1 MSANADGE
9 DARLAELLLQWE
21 EHHDQ
26 GQSVTPDELC
36 SRCPELAV
44 ELARR
49 IALLRQ
55 FDPVQA
61 DATISP
67 ALERRPSPGRAG
79 GTRRESATAS
89 ALYQDL
95 RYHAS
100 GALGEVFLARNA
112 ELNREVALKFLK
124 SSRARDP
131 ASLRRFLQEAEVTGR
146 LEHPGVVPI
155 YTLGADAAGA
165 PCYAMRFIRGATL
178 QDAIDGFHTAER
190 SGRDASERS
199 LALRELLTRF
209 VSVCTTV
216 AYAHSRAILHR
227 DLKPRNVMLGR
238 YDETL
243 VVDWGLAKPFAPGDV
258 AACAGEEALLPSSGS
273 SGSGSDTPTV
283 GVVGTLAYMSPEQ
296 AEARWDVV
304 GPASDIFSL
313 GAVLYAILTG
323 QPPYQLGS
331 DGEIIERVKQ
341 CRFPKPREVKPEV
354 PRSLEAI
361 CQKAMAARP
370 ADRYA
375 TALDLA
381 GDVKCWLAD
390 EPVTAWREPVSVRI
404 RRWARR
410 NRTAVAAAA
419 AVLVLGL
426 VGLVGFAA
434 ILAGKNRELV
444 RQRQRA
450 EGREALAIDAVQKFR
465 DMVQAN
471 AELKNRPELEALRK
485 ALLKEPLQFFRKL
498 RDELQ
503 SDGDTRPDALAKL
516 ADANFELAWTS
527 ERVGSAPDAIQS
539 YTESIAIRERLARA
553 HPTGARY
560 EKGLAGSHNNLGNLL
575 LNTGDPAG
583 ALKSLLRANELQERA
598 VRANPADIDCQRD
611 LAKTHYNIGL
621 VLNRT
626 NRLDEAMEW
635 YRRALAIFD
644 GIERGNPSAS
654 GYQADLANTHN
665 NIGYLLNEAGRP
677 AEALESH
684 RRALEIRQRLVQE
697 NPSDIRRQ
705 RDLAGSHDNLGISL
719 DNIGR
724 RAEALESHQR
734 ALEIRQRLVQEDP
747 TNRFF
752 LSDLAKAQNNVG
764 ETLTG
769 LGRRG
774 EALQLHCQ
782 ALEIGE
788 RLARDHPSIYAYQ
801 GSVGLTLSYIAKA
814 EIAQGRWREARSRL
828 EQADKHLR
836 AALDAMPRHPFY
848 QQVFKLHLLDLAR
861 VHQAL
866 KQPAEAIRVARELA
880 RLARGDPT
888 DLYNVACALTQ
899 CVSLAGRDQQQ
910 ALAAEAVQTLKEAI
924 AAGWNDAGKASRDA
938 DLAPLRAR
946 DDFRRLVFELFD
958 RGFPADPFARS
969 SAR

>member
-1 MSANADGE
+1 MIAKPDGE
-9 DARLAELLLQWE
+9 DARLTELLLRWE
-21 EHHDQ
+21 ELHEQ
-26 GQSVTPDELC
+26 GQSVTPLELC
-36 SRCPELAV
+36 STCPELAE
-44 ELARR
+44 ELGRR

-55 FDPVQA
+55 LGPALA
-61 DATISP
+61 DATTSAAEQRLRGPGP
-67 ALERRPSPGRAG
+67 ADGS
-79 GTRRESATAS
+79 RRESAS
-89 ALYQDL
+89 ARADYHDL

-100 GALGEVFLARNA
+100 GALGEVFLAKNA

-146 LEHPGVVPI
+146 LEHPGIVPI

-178 QDAIDGFHTAER
+178 QDAVDAFHTAER
-190 SGRDASERS
+190 PGRDSSERS

-216 AYAHSRAILHR
+216 AYAHSRGILHR

-243 VVDWGLAKPFAPGDV
+243 VVDWGLAKPFAPGD
-258 AACAGEEALLPSSGS
+258 ATACVGEEALLPSSGS
-273 SGSGSDTPTV
+273 SGSGSDAPTV

-296 AEARWDVV
+296 GQARWDVV

-323 QPPYQLGS
+323 CAPYRAGAE
-331 DGEIIERVKQ
+331 GEIIERVKH
-341 CRFPKPREVKPEV
+341 CRFPKPREVKPEA
-354 PRSLEAI
+354 PRALEAI
-361 CQKAMAARP
+361 CLKAMAARP

-375 TALDLA
+375 TALELA

-390 EPVTAWREPVSVRI
+390 QPVTAWREPVSVRA

-410 NRTAVAAAA
+410 HRTLVTSAA
-419 AVLVLGL
+419 AVLVLSL
-426 VGLVGFAA
+426 VGLAGFAA
-434 ILAGKNRELV
+434 VLAGKNRELD

-485 ALLKEPLQFFRKL
+485 ALLKEPLEFFRKL
-498 RDELQ
+498 RDQLQ
-503 SDGDTRPDALAKL
+503 SDRDTRPEALAKL

-527 ERVGSAPDAIQS
+527 ERVGSAADAIRS

-553 HPTGARY
+553 HPAGATY

-598 VRANPADIDCQRD
+598 ARANPTAVDYQRD

-626 NRLDEAMEW
+626 GRLDEAMQW

-644 GIERGNPSAS
+644 RIERDNPSAN

-665 NIGYLLNEAGRP
+665 NIGCLLNDAGRP

-697 NPSDIRRQ
+697 TPGDARRQ
-705 RDLAGSHDNLGISL
+705 RDLAGSHDNIGISL

-724 RAEALESHQR
+724 RAEALQSHQR

-747 TNRFF
+747 TNRLL
-752 LSDLAKAQNNVG
+752 LSDLARAQNNVG

-769 LGRRG
+769 LGRLG
-774 EALQLHCQ
+774 EALQLHRQ
-782 ALEIGE
+782 ALEIGD
-788 RLARDHPSIYAYQ
+788 RLMRDHPSIHAYQ
-801 GSVGLTLSYIAKA
+801 GTVGLTLNYIAEA
-814 EIAQGRWREARSRL
+814 EIAEGRWREARDRL
-828 EQADKHLR
+828 EQANKHLR
-836 AALDAMPRHPFY
+836 AALSAMPRDPFY
-848 QQVFKLHLLDLAR
+848 QQVFKLHLLDLAK

-866 KQPAEAIRVARELA
+866 KQPAEAIRVVRELA
-880 RLARGDPT
+880 GLARGSPADH
-888 DLYNVACALTQ
+888 YHVACALAQ
-899 CVSLAGRDQQQ
+899 CVLLTRGDQRQT
-910 ALAAEAVQTLKEAI
+910 LAAEAVQTLKEAV
-924 AAGWNDAGKASRDA
+924 AAGWNDAGKTSRDLG
-938 DLAPLRAR
+938 LAPLRDR
-946 DDFRRLVFELFD
+946 DDFRRLVSELFD
-958 RGFPADPFARS
+958 RGFPADPFAR
-969 SAR
+969 